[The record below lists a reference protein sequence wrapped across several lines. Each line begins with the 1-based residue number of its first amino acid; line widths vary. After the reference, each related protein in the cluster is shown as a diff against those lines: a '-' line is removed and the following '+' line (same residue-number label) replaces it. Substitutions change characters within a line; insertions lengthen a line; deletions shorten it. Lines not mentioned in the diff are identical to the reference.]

1 MTKYSFLT
9 VLTVF
14 TLVSSCEKGA
24 EVASGSGGKPYPK
37 TTCIVSGEKLGSMG
51 KPFVFDY
58 QGQEIKMCCK
68 GCKPEFD
75 ADPAKFISQIK

>member
-9 VLTVF
+9 VLTLSV
-14 TLVSSCEKGA
+14 LVSSCEKGA
-24 EVASGSGGKPYPK
+24 DTAAGTTGKPYPK
-37 TTCIVSGEKLGSMG
+37 ATCIVSGEKLGSMG
-51 KPFVFDY
+51 KPFVFEY

-75 ADPAKFISQIK
+75 ADPAKFMAQLK